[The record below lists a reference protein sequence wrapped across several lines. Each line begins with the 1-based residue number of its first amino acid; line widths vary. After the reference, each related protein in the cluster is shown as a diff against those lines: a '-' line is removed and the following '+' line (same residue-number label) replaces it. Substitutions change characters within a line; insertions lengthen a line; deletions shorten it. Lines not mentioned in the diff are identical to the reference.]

1 MSMVEVEAP
10 TIEEAIVTAL
20 KQLQV
25 ERERAEIEVLAQPTK
40 GFLGIGGK
48 KARVRAT
55 LRVPLSARLA
65 AEPPPPPPVESRRP
79 AEPQRPAEPSRT
91 EPSRTEPRRA
101 PEPRREPEPQRA
113 AEPRRQPEPQR
124 AAEPRRQPEPRRPT
138 EPRRPAESRRQA
150 EPQRPAEPRPAEPR
164 PAAEP
169 RRPVEARRPVEPQRP
184 RERQEE
190 PAGEP
195 SSEITPQLSPE
206 MGEKA
211 SATLKDI
218 LQHMDT
224 EARVA
229 LEIRDGEA
237 LLTATATGS
246 TPEGFLVGH
255 RGQTL
260 DALEYLLNSIITKS
274 DETETRVTLDIEGY
288 RERRWKSLESLALR
302 LGERVKRRR
311 KTITVSPMSP
321 RDRRVIHL
329 TLQEDPLVTTKSM
342 GRGYFRQVTIIP
354 EEGARR
360 ERGRGV
366 ERDTTSDS

>member
-1 MSMVEVEAP
+1 MSTVEVEAP

-79 AEPQRPAEPSRT
+79 AEPQRPAEP
-91 EPSRTEPRRA
+91 RRA
-101 PEPRREPEPQRA
+101 PEPRREPEPQRT

-124 AAEPRRQPEPRRPT
+124 AAEPRRQPEPQRPT

-190 PAGEP
+190 PVGEAP
-195 SSEITPQLSPE
+195 AEMTPQLSPE
-206 MGEKA
+206 MREKA

-229 LEIRDGEA
+229 LDIRDGEA

-274 DETETRVTLDIEGY
+274 DESETRVTLDIEGY
-288 RERRWKSLESLALR
+288 RERRWKSLEHLALR

-311 KTITVSPMSP
+311 KTITLSPMSP

-366 ERDTTSDS
+366 ERDTTSDA